1 MIVIDLKCSQDHYFE
16 GWFAGLEVFYQQQRD
31 GEILCP
37 ICDDHQISRILS
49 PVAIRRHGEAP
60 PQTVPEAKPE
70 AALTKQW
77 QELKNYLQEHFEE
90 VGTDFAK
97 EALKMHYGAAEKRNI
112 KGSSTAQEE
121 EVLQKEGVAFFKIPV
136 LKEGN

>member
-1 MIVIDLKCSQDHYFE
+1 MPVSRSFISSSGTGKFNARSVRTI
-16 GWFAGLEVFYQQQRD
+16 
-31 GEILCP
+31 
-37 ICDDHQISRILS
+37 QISRILS

-60 PQTVPEAKPE
+60 PQILPEAKPE
-70 AALTKQW
+70 AALIKQW
-77 QELKNYLQEHFEE
+77 QALKSYLQEHFEE

-121 EVLQKEGVAFFKIPV
+121 EVLQKEGVEFFKIPV